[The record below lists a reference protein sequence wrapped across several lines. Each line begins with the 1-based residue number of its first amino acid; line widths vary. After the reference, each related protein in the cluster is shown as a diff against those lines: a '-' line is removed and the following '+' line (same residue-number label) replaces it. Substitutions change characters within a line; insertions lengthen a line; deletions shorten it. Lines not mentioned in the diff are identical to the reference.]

1 MPDITRVNGYNDK
14 RFSGRVLKQHG
25 AFLVDGEPYEVE
37 IVSPTEA
44 VARGADR
51 AKFPALIDD
60 FRFFAEHITL
70 FRDSSGAVV
79 GRFEPVATFE
89 LSLDLIQPSQFYV
102 DSDKKRAVA
111 SFIASAEDV
120 VIPVI
125 AFGERF
131 ISLDGHTRMSVAVDR
146 GLDHVRAFF
155 AKSDGYIKDFAAEA
169 VRRGVMTPR
178 DLIELSHD
186 EYAVKWDAYCGAY
199 FAQIRE

>member
-1 MPDITRVNGYNDK
+1 MPEISRVNGYSDK
-14 RFSGRVLKQHG
+14 RFSGRVMKQHG
-25 AFLVDGEPYEVE
+25 AFLIDGEPYEVE
-37 IVSPTEA
+37 IISSTEA
-44 VARGADR
+44 IVRGADR
-51 AKFPALIDD
+51 ANFPALIDD

-79 GRFEPVATFE
+79 GKFEPVATFE

-120 VIPVI
+120 VVPVI

-146 GLDHVRAFF
+146 GFDHVRAFL
-155 AKSDGYIKDFAAEA
+155 AKSDEYINDFAAEA
-169 VRRGVMTPR
+169 VRRGITSPYG
-178 DLIELSHD
+178 LIELPHD
-186 EYAVKWDAYCGAY
+186 EYVEKWDGYCDAY

>member
-1 MPDITRVNGYNDK
+1 MHDISRVNGYDDD

-37 IVSPTEA
+37 IISPTEA
-44 VARGADR
+44 VVRGADR
-51 AKFPALIDD
+51 ANFPALIDD

-79 GRFEPVATFE
+79 GKFEPVATFE

-111 SFIASAEDV
+111 SFINSGDE
-120 VIPVI
+120 VIVPVKR
-125 AFGERF
+125 AGERF

-146 GLDHVRAFF
+146 GFDHVRAFL
-155 AKSDGYIKDFAAEA
+155 AKSDEYINDFAAEA
-169 VRRGVMTPR
+169 FRRGITSPYG
-178 DLIELSHD
+178 LIELPHD
-186 EYAVKWDAYCGAY
+186 EYVEKWYGYCDAY